1 MSDVDNNVIA
11 LMVLQEENKQL
22 KEKLAQIKQIVNEWY
37 DLSFVK
43 TAELIKEVLE
53 KEQRYGKIRGNKSKP
68 RLS

>member
-22 KEKLAQIKQIVNEWY
+22 KEKLAQIEQIVNEWY

-43 TAELIKEVLE
+43 TAELIKEALE